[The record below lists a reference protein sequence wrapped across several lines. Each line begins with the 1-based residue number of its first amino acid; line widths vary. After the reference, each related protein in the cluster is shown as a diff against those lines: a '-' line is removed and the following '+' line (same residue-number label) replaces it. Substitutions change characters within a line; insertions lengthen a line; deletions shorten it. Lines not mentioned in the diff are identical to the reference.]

1 MIGRETRDGVAVLAL
16 DRPQRRNALST
27 ALVEALD
34 EALTGAAQDPEV
46 GAIVLTGASPG
57 FCAGS
62 DLGEMGRC
70 SDEAA
75 LAEHQRYPGA
85 VARRLG
91 LLDKPVVA
99 AVEGF
104 AFGGGFIL
112 AVSCDLVV
120 TADDAVWNLAEV
132 PNGFLPPWG
141 LTALAARV
149 GPVTARRLTW
159 GFERLDGTTVQAL
172 GAADYVVPGGGALER
187 ALAVAAQLAAL
198 PPAAVAATKRFYQPM
213 MDAGAESRDAAALRA
228 FVENC
233 REPGARALLNRYAGR
248 E

>member
-1 MIGRETRDGVAVLAL
+1 MIARETRDRVAVLTMN
-16 DRPQRRNALST
+16 RPKRRNALST
-27 ALVEALD
+27 ALVGALD
-34 EALTGAAQDPEV
+34 EALTGAAEDPEV
-46 GAIVLTGASPG
+46 GAIVLTGAPPG

-70 SDEAA
+70 NETE

-120 TADDAVWNLAEV
+120 TANDAVWNLAEV

-141 LTALAARV
+141 LTALAVRV

-159 GFERLDGTTVQAL
+159 GFERLDGAAVQAL
-172 GAADYVVPGGGALER
+172 GAADYVVPGGGALDR
-187 ALAVAAQLAAL
+187 ALAVARELAAL

-213 MDAGAESRDAAALRA
+213 MDTGAESRDAAALRA

-233 REPGARALLNRYAGR
+233 REPAARAVLDRYAGK